1 MTEKQIRDMSTKRQ
15 YQLYNE
21 LKALLADTLEL
32 KDKYV
37 NITQYTNSDSTMYD
51 EEIVVL
57 RDLIELVRVVL
68 FGK

>member
-1 MTEKQIRDMSTKRQ
+1 MTEKQIRDMSTKGQ

-51 EEIVVL
+51 EEIIVL

-68 FGK
+68 FGD